1 MWEGRMKM
9 LALVAVLQFGGGWAL
24 YPPTASAQQALV
36 DEPGPALKSCISTN
50 APAVER
56 VFDDLNEGVT
66 FLVQKVCVSHVADQ
80 MIERNKQQAAE
91 QKARMDAMCKAQASS
106 PPPNPNPKPDD
117 PLPDFNSAFYL
128 RQMCQQN
135 PIDIF
140 GPDFMQNI
148 DSLFWGGGAGIGAP
162 KAEALAA
169 QTLLKLRVERLPK
182 GRQ

>member
-1 MWEGRMKM
+1 MKI
-9 LALVAVLQFGGGWAL
+9 LALVTILQFGGGWVFNA
-24 YPPTASAQQALV
+24 PMASAQQALV
-36 DEPGPALKSCISTN
+36 DEPGPALRSCISTN

-91 QKARMDAMCKAQASS
+91 QKARMDTMCKTQAAS
-106 PPPNPNPKPDD
+106 PAPNPNPKPDD
-117 PLPDFNSAFYL
+117 PLPDFNGAFYL

-140 GPDFMQNI
+140 GPDFMQNV
-148 DSLFWGGGAGIGAP
+148 DYLFWGAGIGAP

-182 GRQ
+182 ARQ